1 MTTPQQPPSR
11 RHVLAAAALLGPA
24 GLLAGCSAP
33 VGKSTGTASP
43 RPTPT
48 PSPTPT
54 PTPTPEPTWPLTG
67 TTGEIVD
74 RPAMTVKIENSIA
87 ARPQTG
93 LQEADVV
100 WEEMVEGGITRY
112 GAVYHSQ
119 LPETF
124 GPVRSVRPMDP
135 AIAAPY
141 GGLMVFSGG
150 QAPFVAALR
159 EAGLQLFAD
168 DLGSP
173 GFRRSSDRYAPHNLY
188 ADPQVFLD
196 HADADHS
203 EAPPEQ
209 LAFATTAEEAT
220 AATDGSPAGS
230 IRIVFPSNAPS
241 WSWDPGEQVWLRSEA
256 GEDAVTTDAGRIHA
270 VNVVVLRV
278 QVVTTSFVDPSGAPV
293 PETELTGSGEA
304 IVASGGRSLECTWS
318 KGEDADPLELTVDGD
333 AVVLAPGNTWIE
345 LVPVRGSTVM
355 VD

>member
-1 MTTPQQPPSR
+1 
-11 RHVLAAAALLGPA
+11 
-24 GLLAGCSAP
+24 
-33 VGKSTGTASP
+33 
-43 RPTPT
+43 
-48 PSPTPT
+48 
-54 PTPTPEPTWPLTG
+54 
-67 TTGEIVD
+67 
-74 RPAMTVKIENSIA
+74 MTVKIENSIA
-87 ARPQTG
+87 SRPQTG

-150 QAPFVAALR
+150 QAPFVNALR
-159 EAGLQLFAD
+159 DAGLQLFAD

-173 GFRRSSDRYAPHNLY
+173 GFYRSNQRYAPHNLY

-203 EAPPEQ
+203 DPPPEQ
-209 LAFATTAEEAT
+209 FAFAKDGEKAT
-220 AATDGSPAGS
+220 AVRAGERTS
-230 IRIVFPSNAPS
+230 DIRISFPSSTPS
-241 WSWDPGEQVWLRSEA
+241 WTWDSGDKVWQRSESGA
-256 GEDAVTTDAGRIHA
+256 DAETTDSGRITA

-278 QVVTTSFVDPSGAPV
+278 EVVTTSYVDPSGASV
-293 PETELTGSGEA
+293 PETELTGSGDA

-318 KGEDADPLELTVDGD
+318 KDKDADPLELTFDDDPVT
-333 AVVLAPGNTWIE
+333 LAPGNTWVE
-345 LVPVRGSTVM
+345 LVPVRGSAVTVR
-355 VD
+355 